1 MNRDSVGAE
10 VDIELGNSLHYR
22 TTLATPTEDGARTY
36 ELFTTFLRDAMAIT
50 PWLRGE
56 SIPACVRADALAGVP
71 RPRRMP
77 GLPEKWP
84 C

>member
-22 TTLATPTEDGARTY
+22 TTLASPTEDGARTY

-50 PWLRGE
+50 SVVVRVKYSSLRP
-56 SIPACVRADALAGVP
+56 S
-71 RPRRMP
+71 
-77 GLPEKWP
+77 
-84 C
+84 